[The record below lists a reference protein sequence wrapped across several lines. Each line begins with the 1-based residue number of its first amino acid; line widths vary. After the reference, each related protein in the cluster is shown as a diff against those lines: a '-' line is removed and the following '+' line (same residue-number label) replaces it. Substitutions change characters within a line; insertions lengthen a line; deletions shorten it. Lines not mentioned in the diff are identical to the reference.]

1 MVFPAAVSHLKDGM
15 SYDRIRGFL
24 WRIGLWLIISEEIES
39 KQQQQKLGNS
49 QPCSLVKGKKM
60 KKETSPTGIV
70 HVCNNVMSHLN
81 YRLLMIEL
89 AFSKQFVFES
99 WIADD
104 IRLHKEH
111 GIRHP

>member
-1 MVFPAAVSHLKDGM
+1 MVFPTAVSHLKDGM
-15 SYDRIRGFL
+15 SY
-24 WRIGLWLIISEEIES
+24 
-39 KQQQQKLGNS
+39 LGNS
-49 QPCSLVKGKKM
+49 QPCRLVKGKKM